1 MEQFLYYSDNA
12 LLKGVSAENHSVGYS
27 FPLATKRTEDEIEQG
42 SQRTSNFKPKKEMQ
56 IWNLHS
62 ITILMD

>member
-27 FPLATKRTEDEIEQG
+27 LPLATKQTEDEIEQG
-42 SQRTSNFKPKKEMQ
+42 S
-56 IWNLHS
+56 
-62 ITILMD
+62 